1 MKDLDPVLIYYK
13 TVRAKKSTQG
23 KNKIQKNEVNS
34 LLNTVNEMNSHHGK
48 LRKSA
53 AKSTQIDGA
62 RYVKAD
68 FV

>member
-34 LLNTVNEMNSHHGK
+34 LLNTVEMNSRHGK
-48 LRKSA
+48 LRKSQRQN
-53 AKSTQIDGA
+53 KLKLMV
-62 RYVKAD
+62 RVM
-68 FV
+68 